1 MQFMSFDWNKKD
13 MEKEKWS
20 ERQRLEKKE
29 TNTLWARIIFFLK
42 KFELTKNVDNN
53 FWKNRDKIKK

>member
-29 TNTLWARIIFFLK
+29 TNTLWARIIFFFK